1 MALAANAAL
10 VCLCLL
16 YRRGA
21 MLLYAIL
28 VLLHILLF
36 LLNGAVARSK
46 FQLILLGL
54 IHIAATVCTH
64 QQFGWL
70 YLHNVCDDVEG
81 KAIVMLGTWVGEV
94 WTAVLLVVS
103 VLTFNLKQ
111 KAAKQPGKAFEGL
124 LKRYFGE

>member
-1 MALAANAAL
+1 MKSRIAFPLALAANAAL

-46 FQLILLGL
+46 LQLILLGL

-81 KAIVMLGTWVGEV
+81 KAIVMLGTWVGAV
-94 WTAVLLVVS
+94 WTAVLLAAS
-103 VLTFNLKQ
+103 MLRFNRRQ
-111 KAAKQPGKAFEGL
+111 KADKLRGKA
-124 LKRYFGE
+124 

>member
-1 MALAANAAL
+1 MALAANAAP

-36 LLNGAVARSK
+36 LLNGAVARTK
-46 FQLILLGL
+46 LQLILLGL

-70 YLHNVCDDVEG
+70 YLHHVCDDAEG
-81 KAIVMLGTWVGEV
+81 RAIIMLGTWVGAI
-94 WTAVLLVVS
+94 WTTVLLAAS
-103 VLTFNLKQ
+103 MLRFNRRQ
-111 KAAKQPGKAFEGL
+111 KADRLRGKAQ
-124 LKRYFGE
+124 KAC